1 MTDSY
6 WRSST
11 LSLFLDIDRTRSV
24 FRLLFLCC
32 LDEACADPVPM
43 QFDEALREIT
53 LGAQVPSTAME
64 KLRGIH
70 SEILSNPT
78 SIAHEARRVAAEF
91 AEQRDTVIT
100 VFRIV
105 LRIANDE
112 GMLSRRDCTRVRDI
126 ALSFDFAMA
135 ELEQLSV
142 TERVIF
148 DSCFNSKQEANLLE
162 GLEQHFET
170 LGCTPDM
177 SRAEIKNRYRTLAKQ
192 YHPDTSSARNDARQC
207 REQFVKMQEAY
218 SAIKELL

>member
-64 KLRGIH
+64 KLRRIH

-126 ALSFDFAMA
+126 
-135 ELEQLSV
+135 EQLSV